1 MQKRRA
7 LDGLSTGLMIASLTT
22 NYIAHKT
29 GYGTICSNTRPV
41 FRTNTKTGKVVA
53 VAAWATLT
61 AWFVPHFINGVAG
74 VVESMEEN

>member
-7 LDGLSTGLMIASLTT
+7 LDRLSTGLMIASLAT
-22 NYIAHKT
+22 NYAAHKT
-29 GYGTICSNTRPV
+29 GHGTICSTMRPV

-53 VAAWATLT
+53 TAAWTTLSV
-61 AWFVPHFINGVAG
+61 WFVPHFINGVAG